1 MDELNYIGQLFRDG
15 IKGHTIEPSDKVW
28 ANIQKNIGS
37 SPAIKPKAKFA
48 KYFISGAAIVSFIVA
63 SVAVA
68 YYLTSTPSNVNSLEN
83 KSAVAPQ
90 KVSNTENANK
100 TEVIANKA
108 ETSNNIV
115 ANERANKENTLKSN
129 TIQNKV
135 STPAFTNVIA
145 KNTSPVVTTQSFLAN
160 NTEKT
165 VLQHNSNQPNKEL
178 TTPTVFKTDFE
189 ENPKTT
195 PTLEISNDTT
205 ICFGET
211 VTLKAKG
218 GTAILWSNGAS
229 TDEITVTALN
239 EEQTIAYMAVVK
251 TLTGD
256 TTINIKVKVVDCH
269 PYEQPNA
276 FTPNGDGKNDLFMPN
291 VPSNCSDYSLM
302 IFNRSGI
309 KVFESKVKE
318 KGWDG
323 KFNNQE
329 QKEGAYFYILQY
341 KKTNGEIKTIRG
353 TIVLLP
359 QS

>member
-28 ANIQKNIGS
+28 ANVQKNIGS

-48 KYFISGAAIVSFIVA
+48 KYFISGAAIVTFIVA

-68 YYLTSTPSNVNSLEN
+68 YYFTSTPSNVNPLEN
-83 KSAVAPQ
+83 KTASNSD
-90 KVSNTENANK
+90 KISNTDNSNLTEIAANK
-100 TEVIANKA
+100 TENRV
-108 ETSNNIV
+108 NNPIDDI
-115 ANERANKENTLKSN
+115 KDKKNTLNPN
-129 TIQNKV
+129 TTQNKV
-135 STPAFTNVIA
+135 NTPTVNNVTQ
-145 KNTSPVVTTQSFLAN
+145 KSSSPSVTAQSFLAT
-160 NTEKT
+160 NTEKAL
-165 VLQHNSNQPNKEL
+165 LQHNSNQPNKEL
-178 TTPTVFKTDFE
+178 TAPTVFKTDFE
-189 ENPKTT
+189 DSPKTN

-205 ICFGET
+205 VCFGET
-211 VTLKAKG
+211 VTLKAIG
-218 GTAILWSNGAS
+218 GTAILWSNGATS
-229 TDEITVTALN
+229 DEITITVLN
-239 EEQTIAYMAVVK
+239 EEQTIAYMAIVK

-276 FTPNGDGKNDLFMPN
+276 FTPNGDGKNDLFIPN
-291 VPSNCSDYSLM
+291 VPNCSDYSLM
-302 IFNRSGI
+302 IFNKNGI

-323 KFNNQE
+323 KFNNEE

-341 KKTNGEIKTIRG
+341 KKMNGEVKTIRG

>member
-48 KYFISGAAIVSFIVA
+48 KYFISGAAIVTFIVA

-68 YYLTSTPSNVNSLEN
+68 YYFTSTPNNVNPLEN
-83 KSAVAPQ
+83 KTA
-90 KVSNTENANK
+90 SNTDKISNTDNSNLTEIAANK
-100 TEVIANKA
+100 TENRV
-108 ETSNNIV
+108 NNPIDDI
-115 ANERANKENTLKSN
+115 KDKKNTLKPN
-129 TIQNKV
+129 TTQNKV
-135 STPAFTNVIA
+135 NAPSVNNVTP
-145 KNTSPVVTTQSFLAN
+145 KSSSPSVTTQSFLAT
-160 NTEKT
+160 NTEKAL
-165 VLQHNSNQPNKEL
+165 LQHNSNQPNKEL
-178 TTPTVFKTDFE
+178 TAPPVFKTDFE
-189 ENPKTT
+189 DSPKTT

-205 ICFGET
+205 VCFGET

-218 GTAILWSNGAS
+218 GTAILWSNGATS
-229 TDEITVTALN
+229 DEITITVLN
-239 EEQTIAYMAVVK
+239 EEQTISYMAIVK

-256 TTINIKVKVVDCH
+256 TTINIKVKIVDCH

-276 FTPNGDGKNDLFMPN
+276 FTPNGDGKNDLFIPN
-291 VPSNCSDYSLM
+291 VPNCSDYSLM
-302 IFNRSGI
+302 IFNRNGI

-323 KFNNQE
+323 KFNNEE

-341 KKTNGEIKTIRG
+341 KKMNGEVKTIRG